1 MAIISE
7 VAISLI
13 FCSLFLGFVGQ
24 FMNIKCS
31 KATEHIIDLTLAV
44 FVFIVAYT
52 VNLIQG
58 ADLNRYYQILNQMS
72 YMGFGEAAKYGY
84 YNDTMIIN
92 YFFWIIAKIGNQ
104 HLLPGISSIF
114 VMFNLYYLIKIT
126 KKSMNLRYNVKISF
140 VLLVFSIA
148 TVLAIATGVR
158 QNWMVS
164 VYAIAVYREFIL
176 KKRDTIT
183 ISLYIASCM
192 IHTSG
197 ILLVVIRLLSVLKG
211 KYKLLLFFCPL
222 FIPFLE
228 GLATQQGLL
237 GNAATKFF
245 EYQLIGAEGL
255 DVRVLLTKV
264 SIMLVLGFMYV
275 KVHNKSTYQGY
286 MNYYLTLILVT
297 MGFLSIEHIFSRLVN
312 AVAYLSLP
320 LLTEFYTYQ
329 DAKEKFCCRLILAS
343 LCCCLIIYHIV
354 AIKNQIVC

>member
-7 VAISLI
+7 VTISLI
-13 FCSLFLGFVGQ
+13 FCSLFLGFIGQ

-31 KATEHIIDLTLAV
+31 KATEQIIDLALV
-44 FVFIVAYT
+44 VLVFITAYT
-52 VNLIQG
+52 VNVIQA

-72 YMGFGEAAKYGY
+72 YMGFGDAAKYGY
-84 YNDTMIIN
+84 YNDTIITN

-114 VMFNLYYLIKIT
+114 VMFNLHYLMKIT
-126 KKSMNLRYNVKISF
+126 KESMKLRYNVKISF

-148 TVLAIATGVR
+148 TLLAITTGVR

-164 VYAIAVYREFIL
+164 VYAIAIYREFIL
-176 KKRDTIT
+176 KKRDALT
-183 ISLYIASCM
+183 ISLYIMSCM

-197 ILLVVIRLLSVLKG
+197 ILLVVIRLLSFLKG
-211 KYKLLLFFCPL
+211 KYKLLLFLCPL

-228 GLATQQGLL
+228 GVATKQGLL

-245 EYQLIGAEGL
+245 EYQSIGDEGL

-264 SIMLVLGFMYV
+264 SIMLVLSFMYA
-275 KVHNKSTYQGY
+275 KIHNKSTYKEY
-286 MNYYLTLILVT
+286 MNYYLTLILMT
-297 MGFLSIEHIFSRLVN
+297 MGFLSIEHIFSRLIN

-329 DAKEKFCCRLILAS
+329 GVKEKFCCRLILAF

-354 AIKNQIVC
+354 AIINQIVC